1 MAQGYSL
8 HIGLNLLDP
17 NHYNGWDGEL
27 NACEFDANDMAK
39 IANINGYKS
48 EKIITSNATRTVI
61 VDKIKSYANKLNK
74 GDILW
79 VTYSGHG
86 GQVPDQNSD
95 EQDAEDETWC
105 LYDGQLIDDEL
116 RNLWAL
122 FKEGVRILVISDSC
136 HSGSILKAARMTVIK
151 NQLGFSAKNLPS
163 EIASSTYFEHKD
175 FYDQILEEHKVLN
188 EIKASVK
195 LISGCQDNQYS
206 YDGTFN
212 GEFTGQLKKVWNG
225 GKFDGNYS
233 KFHKK
238 IVQKLPDYQTPNY
251 LNIGVNSEEFNSQKP
266 FTI

>member
-17 NHYNGWDGEL
+17 QHYNGWDGKL
-27 NACEFDANDMAK
+27 NACEYDAEDMNKIAK
-39 IANINGYKS
+39 ITGFSS
-48 EKIITSNATRTVI
+48 EKILTNDATRKVVI
-61 VDKIKSYANKLNK
+61 DKIKSLADKLVK

-79 VTYSGHG
+79 VSYSGHG

-95 EQDAEDETWC
+95 EQDAKDETWC
-105 LYDGQLIDDEL
+105 LFDGQLIDDEL

-122 FKEGVRILVISDSC
+122 FREGVRILVLSDSC
-136 HSGSILKAARMTVIK
+136 HSGSILKAVGITVFM
-151 NQLGFSAKNLPS
+151 NDLGFSAKNLPS
-163 EIASSTYFEHKD
+163 EIASSTYFEHKA
-175 FYDQILEEHKVLN
+175 FYDQILEEHKELK

-212 GEFTGQLKKVWNG
+212 GQFTGQLKQIWNG
-225 GKFDGNYS
+225 GMFRGNYS

-251 LNIGVNSEEFNSQKP
+251 LNIGAVSEEFNNQKP